1 MRTINLSCK
10 ILAPFVVGHLLEW
23 FSYVTGAIF
32 MACWNVIS
40 AFVEFYLLQVIFA
53 IVPELSKRKSS
64 NYSQQSKSTVEINRV
79 TPEAIHQSIEKREKS
94 AVHLPPGMLPENVE
108 RHSRN
113 NVCCVGNGNGKED
126 LSNNNNDA
134 GAGSM
139 QPLGADFK
147 EISLITPPKLS
158 RANSMERNGER
169 ISTRAEGDGE
179 RKEPSGN
186 ESSKGKLCQFCHGWK
201 IYFSHPVKYAGLG
214 LASLYMTVLCFDNI
228 SIGKYD

>member
-1 MRTINLSCK
+1 
-10 ILAPFVVGHLLEW
+10 
-23 FSYVTGAIF
+23 

-40 AFVEFYLLQVIFA
+40 AFVEFYLLQIIFA

-64 NYSQQSKSTVEINRV
+64 NYSRQSKSSEEINRL
-79 TPEAIHQSIEKREKS
+79 TPEAIHQSTEKLKKS
-94 AVHLPPGMLPENVE
+94 AVHLPPGMLPETGK

-113 NVCCVGNGNGKED
+113 NVCCVGNGNGKQD

-134 GAGSM
+134 GAGGT
-139 QPLGADFK
+139 QPLEADLK

-158 RANSMERNGER
+158 RANSKERNDER
-169 ISTRAEGDGE
+169 ISTRAEGDGG
-179 RKEPSGN
+179 RKELSGN

-228 SIGKYD
+228 SIGERND